1 MWSPFLFLSR
11 PGTTAR
17 SLEQVDRAT
26 LQRCYEGKLSRGFH
40 ERKIFMILCCRVMAG
55 GAMQLTDAALAFG
68 QFTVAVTALNCAPL
82 TMLQSEVAVRILLV
96 EDHPQLAESVAQALK
111 GAGWTVDV
119 LHDGVAADLALCSEE
134 YALAI
139 LDIGLPRLDG
149 FAVLARLRDRGQTLP
164 VLMLT
169 ARGEVKD
176 RVHGLNLGADDYL
189 AKPFELTELEAR
201 VKALLRRSVLGG
213 EQLQRCG
220 DLVYDLGARRF
231 SLDGETL
238 SLTAR
243 EQAVLEAM
251 IARPGRVMSKEQLA
265 AQVFGLDED
274 ASPDAI
280 EIYIHRLRKK
290 LEGSAV
296 RIVTFR
302 GLGYLLEAVEA

>member
-1 MWSPFLFLSR
+1 MS
-11 PGTTAR
+11 
-17 SLEQVDRAT
+17 DR
-26 LQRCYEGKLSRGFH
+26 CH
-40 ERKIFMILCCRVMAG
+40 
-55 GAMQLTDAALAFG
+55 FG
-68 QFTVAVTALNCAPL
+68 EFV
-82 TMLQSEVAVRILLV
+82 VRILLV
-96 EDHPQLAESVAQALK
+96 EDHPQLAESVAQVLK

-119 LHDGVAADLALCSEE
+119 LHDGVAADLALASEE
-134 YALAI
+134 YALAV
-139 LDIGLPRLDG
+139 LDVGLPRMDG
-149 FAVLARLRDRGQTLP
+149 FEVLARLRGRGKTLP

-213 EQLQRCG
+213 EQQQRCG
-220 DLVYDLGARRF
+220 VLVYDLGTRRF
-231 SLDGETL
+231 SLADEIL
-238 SLTAR
+238 SLTSR
-243 EQAVLEAM
+243 EQSVLEAL

-265 AQVFGLDED
+265 SQVFGLDEE

-302 GLGYLLEAVEA
+302 GLGYLLESQDA

>member
-1 MWSPFLFLSR
+1 M
-11 PGTTAR
+11 
-17 SLEQVDRAT
+17 
-26 LQRCYEGKLSRGFH
+26 
-40 ERKIFMILCCRVMAG
+40 
-55 GAMQLTDAALAFG
+55 
-68 QFTVAVTALNCAPL
+68 
-82 TMLQSEVAVRILLV
+82 RILLV
-96 EDHPQLAESVAQALK
+96 EDHPQLAASVAQALK
-111 GAGWTVDV
+111 DTGLTVDV
-119 LHDGVAADLALCSEE
+119 LHDGVAADLALASEE

-149 FAVLARLRDRGQTLP
+149 FQVLARLRERGKTLP

-213 EQLQRCG
+213 EQQQRCG
-220 DLVYDLGARRF
+220 ELVYDLGTRRF
-231 SLDGETL
+231 SVQGASL
-238 SLTAR
+238 SLTSR

-265 AQVFGLDED
+265 AQVLGLDEE
-274 ASPDAI
+274 ASADSI

-290 LEGSAV
+290 LEGHAV

-302 GLGYLLEAVEA
+302 GLGYLLEAVAGD